1 VSPAERIRS
10 ALGEGGFDLLLF
22 VSPQKDLGEHVAVYA
37 AGNHPDF
44 GERYEQAIHAHLTHL
59 DRLGVTELRAILF
72 VVRATQRVPWT
83 HVLSTQSFLVA
94 RPTGVQ
100 IERLIAAQDLLAGDP
115 DALRAA
121 SLVVPEGTRFT
132 RDEGGQVR
140 VDVDASRLIGSVIC
154 SQSGADLLSVVHE
167 SRSVAE
173 AVATLAKRMKLDHA
187 AGRAQILQGVRSA
200 LSQGLLELEL

>member
-1 VSPAERIRS
+1 M
-10 ALGEGGFDLLLF
+10 
-22 VSPQKDLGEHVAVYA
+22 
-37 AGNHPDF
+37 
-44 GERYEQAIHAHLTHL
+44 
-59 DRLGVTELRAILF
+59 
-72 VVRATQRVPWT
+72 
-83 HVLSTQSFLVA
+83 
-94 RPTGVQ
+94 
-100 IERLIAAQDLLAGDP
+100 
-115 DALRAA
+115 
-121 SLVVPEGTRFT
+121 
-132 RDEGGQVR
+132 R